1 MTRSSLSRPLSLSI
15 SYLAREPCGISMI
28 AFTTR
33 GEPSPTGTPCQGCE
47 TVIMSQTYSIPW
59 DEKNLLLERM
69 RLTLNMKPLLL
80 IGAGGAIGSICRYLM
95 TICVSKH
102 MTIAF
107 PMGTFLVN
115 ISGCFVIGLLF
126 GLATRYAWLDAD
138 WRLFLITGICGG
150 YTTFS
155 SFSYESIQLI
165 RQGD

>member
-1 MTRSSLSRPLSLSI
+1 
-15 SYLAREPCGISMI
+15 
-28 AFTTR
+28 
-33 GEPSPTGTPCQGCE
+33 
-47 TVIMSQTYSIPW
+47 
-59 DEKNLLLERM
+59 
-69 RLTLNMKPLLL
+69 MKPLLL

-165 RQGD
+165 RQGDYAYFFTYVLGSVILGLLATVGGLALVK